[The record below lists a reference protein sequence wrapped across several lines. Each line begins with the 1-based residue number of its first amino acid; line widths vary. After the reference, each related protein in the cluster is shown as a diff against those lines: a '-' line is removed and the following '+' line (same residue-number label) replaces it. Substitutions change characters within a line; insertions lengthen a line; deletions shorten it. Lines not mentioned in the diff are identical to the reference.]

1 MDYYESGFE
10 PDNNDFSSNYSYDA
24 VSKNGSTTARLD
36 VRPRSNVVPFPLI
49 TQRNDQ
55 PENNTASGPN
65 DAFAPHTGDD
75 LWARD
80 VFLICPSGSNAT
92 SMLTELSDSMQSL
105 TILNQFRSA
114 LQLAARCDG
123 SETLLA
129 VDLDMIPDLDGTIAD
144 LAKLRHANSTL
155 AILIM
160 SRSFVETD
168 LHPHHSYIADAS
180 LRLPASKYETSVA
193 LHFAV
198 TNAFFRTCYD
208 DGA

>member
-1 MDYYESGFE
+1 MDYYESGFG
-10 PDNNDFSSNYSYDA
+10 PDDSDFSSNYSYGA
-24 VSKNGSTTARLD
+24 FPKNGQTTKRPGARQ
-36 VRPRSNVVPFPLI
+36 RSNVVPFPLI
-49 TQRNDQ
+49 TQRSEQ
-55 PENNTASGPN
+55 PENNDSNRPN
-65 DAFAPHTGDD
+65 DAFVPDTGDD

-80 VFLICPSGSNAT
+80 VFLICPNGSPAK

-105 TILNQFRSA
+105 TILNQFPTA
-114 LQLAARCDG
+114 LKLAARCDG

-129 VDLDMIPDLDGTIAD
+129 VDLDVIPDIDGTIAD
-144 LAKLRHANSTL
+144 LANLRHANSTL